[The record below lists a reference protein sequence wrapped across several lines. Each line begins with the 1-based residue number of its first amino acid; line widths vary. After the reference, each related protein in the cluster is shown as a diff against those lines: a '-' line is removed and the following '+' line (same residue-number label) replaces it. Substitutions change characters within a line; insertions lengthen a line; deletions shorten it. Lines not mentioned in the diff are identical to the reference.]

1 MDATQFK
8 ELFLPHH
15 RRLYRTAFCLL
26 GDAHNAE
33 DVVQEVYLK
42 LWDKRD
48 ELAKLKNT
56 EAFLVTLTK
65 NLSYDLLRSLHPE
78 QECTLSDKLPI
89 VAEDNVAQATEARDE
104 VEVVRQLIA
113 RLPEDQRRVITMR
126 DVNGWG
132 YDEIERATQ
141 LSPINI
147 RVLLSRARKKIREQF
162 NAIRNYE
169 RQ

>member
-1 MDATQFK
+1 MDSIQFK
-8 ELFLPHH
+8 EQILPYHK
-15 RRLYRTAFCLL
+15 RIYRTAFCLL

-33 DVVQEVYLK
+33 NVVQEVYLK

-65 NLSYDLLRSLHPE
+65 NLCYDLLRSRHPE

-89 VAEDNVAQATEARDE
+89 FDEDNVAQDIERRDE
-104 VEVVRQLIA
+104 LNVVKQLIA
-113 RLPEDQRRVITMR
+113 RLPEDQRHIIIMR
-126 DVNGWG
+126 DINGCA
-132 YDEIERATQ
+132 YDEIELATQ

-162 NAIRNYE
+162 NAIQNYE

>member
-26 GDAHNAE
+26 GDAQNAE

-113 RLPEDQRRVITMR
+113 HLPEDQRRVITMR